1 MTSDTLKMG
10 EPGTATTGITVTVT
24 LRGVTSQV
32 PWHEQIPL
40 LDALLSAGID
50 VPYSC
55 CRGQC
60 GSCVCQ
66 LQAGEVRL
74 RRNYVLSAAH
84 LENGLIL
91 TCVASPLSSH
101 IKINYDTL

>member
-1 MTSDTLKMG
+1 MDFDTPTDK
-10 EPGTATTGITVTVT
+10 PGNTTVTVT
-24 LRGVTSQV
+24 LGGVTRQLI
-32 PWHEQIPL
+32 WNEQMPL
-40 LDALLSAGID
+40 LDALLTAGIP

-66 LQAGEVRL
+66 LQAGEVHL
-74 RRNYVLSAAH
+74 RRNYVLSARH
-84 LENGLIL
+84 LQSGLIL